1 MDTVSS
7 VGWIYNA
14 IDLPFTAKNPD
25 IRTVRHAVS
34 IDERRAFFC
43 QNLFVKAS
51 ADQDIEQV
59 WFAGVHSDVGGGY
72 LEAES
77 GLSKLGLQWILCEA
91 ELAGLKIDPQRK
103 TEILGGKFPYVAPDP
118 TGILHRSLHGFW
130 WLAEIW
136 PKVVRIRQP
145 GPADVWRSTIQVNL
159 GRSRSIRRNRRCM
172 LLLSRE

>member
-1 MDTVSS
+1 LDTVSS

-77 GLSKLGLQWILCEA
+77 GLSNLGLQWILCEA

-103 TEILGGKFPYVAPDP
+103 TEILGGK
-118 TGILHRSLHGFW
+118 
-130 WLAEIW
+130 
-136 PKVVRIRQP
+136 
-145 GPADVWRSTIQVNL
+145 
-159 GRSRSIRRNRRCM
+159 
-172 LLLSRE
+172 